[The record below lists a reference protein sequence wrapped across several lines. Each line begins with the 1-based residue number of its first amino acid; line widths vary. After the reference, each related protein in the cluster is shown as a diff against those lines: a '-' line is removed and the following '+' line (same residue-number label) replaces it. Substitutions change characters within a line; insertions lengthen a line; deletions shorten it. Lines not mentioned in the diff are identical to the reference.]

1 MGNFNFECAECGWG
15 EGGDGEDGRDYFGAE
30 CQVIAKTKS
39 GKEVVLNGTYSGYGC
54 VELPGGQEFYLK
66 QFEEYWAGWL
76 THTGAGSPFAGGEIL
91 CECCMRSPPP
101 LSQFSLNDFQT
112 VAEALRV
119 EAPAAPVSAA
129 LMPATLMP
137 AAPEPK
143 KTKAPKAPKP
153 KALTKDQLAAKV
165 AELEAEVARLKPMEE
180 RLLEL
185 DKAYTRLQEANA
197 TASRRLKN
205 IQEALWN

>member
-1 MGNFNFECAECGWG
+1 
-15 EGGDGEDGRDYFGAE
+15 
-30 CQVIAKTKS
+30 
-39 GKEVVLNGTYSGYGC
+39 
-54 VELPGGQEFYLK
+54 
-66 QFEEYWAGWL
+66 
-76 THTGAGSPFAGGEIL
+76 
-91 CECCMRSPPP
+91 
-101 LSQFSLNDFQT
+101 
-112 VAEALRV
+112 
-119 EAPAAPVSAA
+119 
-129 LMPATLMP
+129 MP
-137 AAPEPK
+137 AALEPK